1 MSRAVFLLVVYFS
14 LLPETLFVIKIF
26 AFASPC
32 LYVFHN
38 FIILLVVFLSNSSVS
53 GGFLYL
59 LLKYLSRLFV
69 IAKFN
74 ILGFYIK

>member
-1 MSRAVFLLVVYFS
+1 
-14 LLPETLFVIKIF
+14 VIRIF

-32 LYVFHN
+32 FYIFYN
-38 FIILLVVFLSNSSVS
+38 FIVLLIVFLSNLSIL

-59 LLKYLSRLFV
+59 LLKYLSRLFA

>member
-1 MSRAVFLLVVYFS
+1 
-14 LLPETLFVIKIF
+14 VIRIF

-32 LYVFHN
+32 FYLFYN
-38 FIILLVVFLSNSSVS
+38 FIALSVVFLSNSSAS

-59 LLKYLSRLFV
+59 LLKYLLRPFV

>member
-1 MSRAVFLLVVYFS
+1 LLVVYF
-14 LLPETLFVIKIF
+14 LLLLEILFVIRIF
-26 AFASPC
+26 VFASFC
-32 LYVFHN
+32 LYVFYN
-38 FIILLVVFLSNSSVS
+38 FIALLVIFLSNSFAL

-74 ILGFYIK
+74 ILSFYIK